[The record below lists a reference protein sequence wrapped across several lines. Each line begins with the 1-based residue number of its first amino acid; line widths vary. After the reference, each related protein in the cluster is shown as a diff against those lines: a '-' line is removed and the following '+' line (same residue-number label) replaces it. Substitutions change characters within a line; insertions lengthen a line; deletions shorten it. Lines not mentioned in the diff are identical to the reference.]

1 MAIKFR
7 NKEHENRFYEIVVK
21 MNNGDVYHTS
31 VAYLLALDNEC
42 YRHIDSLFDFEEH
55 LIKPYGAGLPLL
67 RGVRAALL
75 GKRRKH
81 PVCALNQAWQ
91 TGTSAKTTRLMF
103 NLWCGGCED
112 YDREKAAVKD
122 SSRKYTVDEIFSSSL
137 AIWYFEAIKLRYPN
151 IGEVQ

>member
-7 NKEHENRFYEIVVK
+7 NKEHENRFYEILVK
-21 MNNGDVYHTS
+21 MNCGDVYHTS

-42 YRHIDSLFDFEEH
+42 YRHIDSLFDFEKH
-55 LIKPYGAGLPLL
+55 LIKPYG
-67 RGVRAALL
+67 
-75 GKRRKH
+75 
-81 PVCALNQAWQ
+81 ALNQAWQ

>member
-7 NKEHENRFYEIVVK
+7 NKEHENRFYGILAK

-55 LIKPYGAGLPLL
+55 LIKPYGA
-67 RGVRAALL
+67 
-75 GKRRKH
+75 
-81 PVCALNQAWQ
+81 LNQAWQ

-122 SSRKYTVDEIFSSSL
+122 SARKYTVDEIFSSSL

>member
-7 NKEHENRFYEIVVK
+7 NKEHENRFYKILVK
-21 MNNGDVYHTS
+21 MNCGDVYHTS

-55 LIKPYGAGLPLL
+55 HIKPYG
-67 RGVRAALL
+67 
-75 GKRRKH
+75 
-81 PVCALNQAWQ
+81 ALNQAWQ

-103 NLWCGGCED
+103 NLWSSSCED
-112 YDREKAAVKD
+112 YDRDKQVIKD
-122 SSRKYTVDEIFSSSL
+122 SSQKYTVDEIFSSSL

-151 IGEVQ
+151 IEEVD

>member
-7 NKEHENRFYEIVVK
+7 NKEHENRFYEILVK

-55 LIKPYGAGLPLL
+55 LIKPYGA
-67 RGVRAALL
+67 
-75 GKRRKH
+75 
-81 PVCALNQAWQ
+81 LNQAWQ

-103 NLWCGGCED
+103 NLWCGSYED
-112 YDREKAAVKD
+112 YDLDKKEIKD
-122 SSRKYTVDEIFSSSL
+122 SARKYTVDEIFSSSL